1 MSNNNK
7 LLMMLQL
14 VIAWLGFAAR
24 EASAADLYPPARFAS
39 ADRIEKLQKAFPAVD
54 EIFRHYAAD
63 KQIPGMVWGVV
74 IDGQLA
80 HLGTFGVQDLTTK
93 APVTETTAFRIASMT
108 KSFTVLAIL
117 KLRDQGKLSLE
128 DPVAKWIPE
137 FANIG
142 LPTRDSAPLKIR
154 QLMSHS
160 GGLPEDN
167 PWADQQLAASEA
179 DLTQW
184 LRQGIPFSTPPGT
197 RYEYSNYAF
206 GLLGRIVTKASGI
219 PYDHYVQREILG
231 KLHMD
236 STTFEFSVVPKERRA
251 VGYRLQPDGR
261 YLEEPPL
268 PQGAFGSAG
277 GLLTS
282 ADDLGQYVA
291 FHLSAWPPRDDP
303 DTGPVRRSS
312 VREMSQRWTPSN
324 LTARRVDG
332 KLQVTDT
339 GYGYGLRIATD
350 CRFERIVYHSGGLPG
365 FGSTMAWLPDY
376 GVGIFA
382 MATLTYSG
390 PFEATSNAWDALL
403 QTGGLQRREAPAAP
417 ILVQMREHALNLW
430 NHWDEAEAK
439 KIGAMNLLLD
449 APSAQRAD
457 EIQALK
463 KEVGECTSAGP
474 VIAENWLRGQFNLTC
489 ANGTV
494 GAFFTLA
501 PTAPPAIQHL
511 SYRKIASDTVRLGA
525 PTGQPAGVSCAEGL

>member
-1 MSNNNK
+1 MSNKSK

-14 VIAWLGFAAR
+14 VSACLGFAAS

-39 ADRIEKLQKAFPAVD
+39 PDRIEKLQKAFPTVD
-54 EIFRHYAAD
+54 EIFRRYAAD
-63 KQIPGMVWGVV
+63 KHIPGMVWGIV

-128 DPVAKWIPE
+128 DPVPKWIPE
-137 FANIG
+137 FANIE

-160 GGLPEDN
+160 AGLPEDN
-167 PWADQQLAASEA
+167 PWADQQLAASES

-206 GLLGRIVTKASGI
+206 GLLGGIVTKASGI
-219 PYDHYVQREILG
+219 PYDHYVQREILS

-236 STTFEFSVVPKERRA
+236 STTFEFSLVPKERRA
-251 VGYRLQPDGR
+251 VGYRLQPDGT

-277 GLLTS
+277 GLLTT
-282 ADDLGQYVA
+282 ADDLGRYVA
-291 FHLSAWPPRDDP
+291 FHLSAWPPRNDP

-312 VREMSQRWTPSN
+312 VREMSHRWTPSN
-324 LTARRVDG
+324 LTVRRVDG
-332 KLQVTDT
+332 KLQVVDA

-350 CRFERIVYHSGGLPG
+350 CRFERIVSHSGGLPG

-390 PFEATSNAWDALL
+390 PSEATSNAWDALL
-403 QTGGLQRREAPAAP
+403 QTGGLERREVPASP
-417 ILVQMREHALNLW
+417 ILVQMREHVLNLW
-430 NHWDEAEAK
+430 NRWDEAEAK
-439 KIGAMNLLLD
+439 KVGAMNLLLD
-449 APSAQRAD
+449 APSSQRGA

-463 KEVGECTSAGP
+463 EQVGECTSAGP
-474 VIAENWLRGQFNLTC
+474 VIAENWLRGQINLTC

-494 GAFFTLA
+494 GAFFTIA
-501 PTAPPAIQHL
+501 PTKPPAIQHL

-525 PTGQPAGVSCAEGL
+525 PTGPPAGVSCAEGL